1 MYSSFCYF
9 FTWVQISQKAGKVVW
24 YFHLFKNFPQFFVI
38 QTVKDFGEANKS
50 EVDINALNLFKTKI
64 GK

>member
-1 MYSSFCYF
+1 MV
-9 FTWVQISQKAGKVVW
+9 WQPGLARNVVW
-24 YFHLFKNFPQFFVI
+24 HFHLFKNFPQFFVI